1 MRLLRAGTER
11 GLLAGRL
18 EAVGLEDTL
27 EGLGGGTLAGA
38 TATGGHGRGGGVS
51 SGRDTVHFV
60 LRLRQT
66 FRLNA
71 TSKKW
76 SLLLLEHF
84 LRLSL
89 LQGGLDI
96 FVGRM
101 LFSVRWEC
109 QNHPLAKV

>member
-11 GLLAGRL
+11 GLASRAL

-71 TSKKW
+71 TFKKW
-76 SLLLLEHF
+76 RLLVLQHF
-84 LRLSL
+84 LDL
-89 LQGGLDI
+89 
-96 FVGRM
+96 
-101 LFSVRWEC
+101 
-109 QNHPLAKV
+109 